1 MVNITNRFNMIT
13 LLVRKAREKKTR
25 GLGCVRCIKVRDGK
39 VLVEE
44 TEIKERWRSYFSRLF
59 NGENEYFLRVERGVQ
74 EGHMNVREFSRISK
88 ELKEA
93 LRRMKSGKAVGPNL
107 IPVKIW
113 KCLGEATVD
122 WLGSFLM
129 LF

>member
-1 MVNITNRFNMIT
+1 MIT